1 MRDLASLDE
10 TNPRARGRFAKSGST
25 RGQQRQIPSESGG
38 QVCTAH
44 GASLSTH
51 AELERES
58 AYMTAAAK
66 TRKRLGEFISSTL
79 PDTEYLKRKTD
90 LILANVKP
98 NERGCLEFQGYRH
111 PKKGYGSI
119 GMKDGKNIATHRVVY
134 LGMRSRSQTDGTF
147 VIPATIHRVVTLF
160 TYLRRLAWPILSIC
174 ATRAG
179 IDRLRRPC
187 ARKGTNHTPEN
198 TLICSRGWRSCRECN
213 RQRCRE
219 TWLDRERKKAE
230 SFQSGKPGESR

>member
-1 MRDLASLDE
+1 MQER
-10 TNPRARGRFAKSGST
+10 
-25 RGQQRQIPSESGG
+25 
-38 QVCTAH
+38 
-44 GASLSTH
+44 
-51 AELERES
+51 ERES

-66 TRKRLGEFISSTL
+66 TRKRLGEFIGSTL

-134 LGMRSRSQTDGTF
+134 LGMRGPIPDGWDVCHTCDN
-147 VIPATIHRVVTLF
+147 PPCCNPLHLF
-160 TYLRRLAWPILSIC
+160 AAPRLANL
-174 ATRAG
+174 
-179 IDRLRRPC
+179 IDMRN
-187 ARKGTNHTPEN
+187 KGRNRQTQKTVCPKGHEYTPEN

-219 TWLDRERKKAE
+219 TWLDRGRKKAE